1 MAPIPTQNYS
11 SRARP
16 RFAAVWLIWGR
27 AEMTCFRDQ
36 GPARCLVLALCVLR
50 LVSASVRL
58 CSGVVGGWGISLRS
72 VSVSVGPWVCALA
85 CLCFV
90 LSMLGCV
97 CFPNLLSVSL
107 SLSLSVSLSVYVFVL
122 CLVPSLSLSLCSFV
136 WATPRR

>member
-1 MAPIPTQNYS
+1 MA
-11 SRARP
+11 
-16 RFAAVWLIWGR
+16 
-27 AEMTCFRDQ
+27 CFRDQ
-36 GPARCLVLALCVLR
+36 GPARCLALALRVLR

-97 CFPNLLSVSL
+97 CFPNLLSLSLCLCVRVVSGAISL
-107 SLSLSVSLSVYVFVL
+107 SLSLSLFSFLS
-122 CLVPSLSLSLCSFV
+122 
-136 WATPRR
+136 ATPRR